1 MDVIDTAPSASKAHS
16 IHKRPPDEESQAD
29 EYCPP
34 VVSEAARLAALK
46 ALPWHSRPSIVW
58 LLPFILLYAL
68 VIGISSAPQDQLII
82 RIICKAHL
90 GSRGTPILDG
100 VNDEDCNTPA
110 VQALAAVV
118 MSRLASLKSI
128 TAIFTIGFYT
138 TQSDVLGRK
147 LLIYLTLVPHLCSQL
162 LIFYMNLPTS
172 TLSTTF
178 LYLNALVGGCLADCT
193 ARDRRSLVIGY
204 AMVILA
210 VGFILGPGIGAY
222 IIEVTGDISS
232 ALIVSAGSLIGLI
245 LYTLVIP
252 ESHRLD
258 TKITPSAASGSVRA
272 DVMPKN
278 SSPSFIGNVKRFLL
292 GVLDP
297 LLLFLPGRIEPASNA
312 CNLPTRYTL
321 VLIVTAYAL
330 AQFTGQGT
338 ATIFIPYSNLKYGW
352 TTLEDG
358 IYFTVFGVA
367 IFLVY
372 VAIFPAMQFIYD
384 YFTKDRKVAGG
395 SSIGNGALPKHSLSN
410 TTTDLRECTPLLLE
424 TVTDDVVAHDYGES
438 GSQHKEVDDTKSFR
452 KDIWFFIFGT
462 ALYALGYA
470 IVAVFNTEM
479 ILYIAGGVHALGS
492 VAIPSFT
499 SLLTACVPPQQTGKA
514 LGGVSVLNAIIATV
528 SSLVYGWIFAKSSQ
542 RMPSL
547 VFAFSSVFCLCS
559 CAVTITLW
567 LTSRRAR

>member
-16 IHKRPPDEESQAD
+16 IHKGPPEEESQAN
-29 EYCPP
+29 EHCLP

-58 LLPFILLYAL
+58 LLPFIFLYAL

-90 GSRGTPILDG
+90 GSRGTPILDS

-118 MSRLASLKSI
+118 MSRLGSLKSI

-162 LIFYMNLPTS
+162 LIFYMNLPT
-172 TLSTTF
+172 T
-178 LYLNALVGGCLADCT
+178 DCT

-210 VGFILGPGIGAY
+210 VGFILGPGLGAY
-222 IIEVTGDISS
+222 IIEVTGNISS

-258 TKITPSAASGSVRA
+258 TKITPSAAGSSVQA
-272 DVMPKN
+272 DAMPKN

-384 YFTKDRKVAGG
+384 YFTKDRKVAGR

-410 TTTDLRECTPLLLE
+410 ATADLRECTPLLLE
-424 TVTDDVVAHDYGES
+424 TVTDDAVAYDYGES

-470 IVAVFNTEM
+470 IVAVFNTAM
-479 ILYIAGGVHALGS
+479 ILYIGKRL
-492 VAIPSFT
+492 
-499 SLLTACVPPQQTGKA
+499 VPPE
-514 LGGVSVLNAIIATV
+514 LDIE
-528 SSLVYGWIFAKSSQ
+528 
-542 RMPSL
+542 
-547 VFAFSSVFCLCS
+547 VFFFVAS
-559 CAVTITLW
+559 
-567 LTSRRAR
+567 